1 MNVTL
6 AVVLILLL
14 LFAYRGHRKGIA
26 MEIASLVSAL
36 LSLAGL
42 SLIIRMI
49 ESYMKDNVNDIVQA
63 LVFFVALAFLY
74 EILKFVILSLKIL
87 TKIPVIHWLNSFVG
101 MIFGLAEGILL
112 IWVLLIALSKY
123 DIAGQSAVILEQV
136 SGNPFLSF
144 LKEKNPLLRF
154 F

>member
-1 MNVTL
+1 MNLTL

-36 LSLAGL
+36 LSLVGL
-42 SLIIRMI
+42 SLIVRMI

-63 LVFFVALAFLY
+63 VIFFIALAFLY

-112 IWVLLIALSKY
+112 IWVLLIVFSKY
-123 DIAGQSAVILEQV
+123 DIGGQSALILEQV
-136 SGNPFLSF
+136 SDNPFLSF
-144 LKEKNPLLRF
+144 LKEKNPLQKF